1 VPTPPAPPATLD
13 TFRAE
18 TTVAPVRRRPP
29 PAAERSPPSAE
40 DAALLGRLRST
51 AEEARARA
59 VAAGVAESILARGD
73 SSLARAEVL
82 AGRRR
87 TAEAAVELSAAST
100 LWSDAAARPRVSA
113 APVPAPAETVQRPA
127 PPPPPAPAPAPAP
140 QPDPSEQ
147 IHRLFAEYGDAI
159 EARSVDAIRRVYPG
173 LSPAQS
179 REWEEFFRGVHDVDV
194 ELDVTALNVT
204 GDSAAAQLA
213 GVYVFEDPGTRR
225 TKRESVAFQ
234 AQLRRMGGRWRIAS
248 LR

>member
-1 VPTPPAPPATLD
+1 M
-13 TFRAE
+13 
-18 TTVAPVRRRPP
+18 
-29 PAAERSPPSAE
+29 
-40 DAALLGRLRST
+40 
-51 AEEARARA
+51 
-59 VAAGVAESILARGD
+59 
-73 SSLARAEVL
+73 
-82 AGRRR
+82 
-87 TAEAAVELSAAST
+87 
-100 LWSDAAARPRVSA
+100 
-113 APVPAPAETVQRPA
+113 
-127 PPPPPAPAPAPAP
+127 
-140 QPDPSEQ
+140 
-147 IHRLFAEYGDAI
+147 FAEYGDAI